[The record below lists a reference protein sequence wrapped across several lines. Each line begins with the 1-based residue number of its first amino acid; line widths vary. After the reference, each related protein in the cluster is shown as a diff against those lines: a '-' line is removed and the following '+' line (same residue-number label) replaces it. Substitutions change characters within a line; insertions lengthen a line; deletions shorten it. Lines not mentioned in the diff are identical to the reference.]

1 MLQRRGEAIMMNY
14 FKMTFK
20 EWIILEE
27 VSEKLH
33 AVIPMPEEI
42 ILLNNLFKKHNKK
55 LYAVGGAVRDFLINK
70 LHQPQSKYSPKDVDI
85 TTDAK
90 PDEVIA
96 ILNSPEAKANGIK
109 SFPKGEAFGV
119 VSAIINGQE
128 FEIATFRED
137 YYDPTSG
144 DGRRPDKVEF
154 STPEKDAQ
162 RRDLTMNALFYDI
175 DKNEILDFNTK
186 NGVGQGIED
195 IKNLI
200 ARPVG
205 DPEKRFAEDKLRIL
219 RLIRFF
225 SRFNPG
231 LMVQHID
238 NDTKNAIEKYKKLE
252 GVSPERIVAEF
263 TNGFKSA
270 ANKKTYLQNY
280 EDFDLFATILPNLI
294 VNLQNYLPVKSF
306 PATLAF
312 ILRDNTDPQKVRSSL
327 NALKYSNE
335 VTDKIELLL
344 MLNDFDKYQILTLL
358 KKKNAISQ
366 NIESDIEDFGK
377 LTTNKQ
383 IQNFVNYKQQTKSQD
398 FMHLKGPQIAQAMNQ
413 TEKEMFTKLI

>member
-1 MLQRRGEAIMMNY
+1 MNNE
-14 FKMTFK
+14 T
-20 EWIILEE
+20 II
-27 VSEKLH
+27 
-33 AVIPMPEEI
+33 
-42 ILLNNLFKKHNKK
+42 
-55 LYAVGGAVRDFLINK
+55 D
-70 LHQPQSKYSPKDVDI
+70 
-85 TTDAK
+85 
-90 PDEVIA
+90 
-96 ILNSPEAKANGIK
+96 
-109 SFPKGEAFGV
+109 
-119 VSAIINGQE
+119 
-128 FEIATFRED
+128 
-137 YYDPTSG
+137 
-144 DGRRPDKVEF
+144 F

>member
-1 MLQRRGEAIMMNY
+1 MTN
-14 FKMTFK
+14 FKFK
-20 EWIILEE
+20 EWILLEE
-27 VSEKLH
+27 VSETMH
-33 AVIPMPEEI
+33 AVIPMPKEI
-42 ILLNNLFKKHNKK
+42 LILKNLFKKNNKK

-70 LHQPQSKYSPKDVDI
+70 FHDPQSQYSPKDVDI

-96 ILNSPEAKANGIK
+96 MLNSPEAKANGIK

-119 VSAIINGQE
+119 VSAVINGHE

-137 YYDPTSG
+137 HYEQGSG

-175 DKNEILDFNTK
+175 DKQEIIDFNTI
-186 NGVGQGIED
+186 NGKGQGIED

-205 DPEKRFAEDKLRIL
+205 DPEQRFAEDKLRIL

-231 LMVQHID
+231 LMSQSLD
-238 NDTKNAIEKYKKLE
+238 SNTKNAIEKHKKLE
-252 GVSPERIVAEF
+252 GISPERMVAEF
-263 TNGFKSA
+263 VNGFKSA
-270 ANKKTYLQNY
+270 ANKKSFLQNY
-280 EDFDLFATILPNLI
+280 QDFNLFNTILPNLI
-294 VNLQNYLPVKSF
+294 VDLQNYVPTKSF

-312 ILRDNTDPQKVRSSL
+312 ILRDNTSPQKTRQIL
-327 NALKYSNE
+327 NSFKYPNDI
-335 VTDKIELLL
+335 TDKVELLL
-344 MLNDFDKYQILTLL
+344 MLNDFDKYNIITLI
-358 KKKNAISQ
+358 KKKNAIQQ
-366 NIESDIEDFGK
+366 NIENDISEFAN
-377 LTTNKQ
+377 LTNNKNTKKFAHYQ
-383 IQNFVNYKQQTKSQD
+383 QQTNSQD
-398 FMHLKGPQIAQAMNQ
+398 FMHLKGPQISQAMNQ
-413 TEKEMFTKLI
+413 AEKEMFLKLV

>member
-1 MLQRRGEAIMMNY
+1 MMNC
-14 FKMTFK
+14 FKLTFK
-20 EWIILEE
+20 EWMLLEE
-27 VSEKLH
+27 ASASMH
-33 AVIPMPEEI
+33 ADIPMPEEI
-42 ILLNNLFKKHNKK
+42 LLLNKLFKKHNKK
-55 LYAVGGAVRDFLINK
+55 LYAVGGAVRDYLIK
-70 LHQPQSKYSPKDVDI
+70 HFHHPESDYSPKDVDI

-90 PDEVIA
+90 PDEVTA
-96 ILNSPEAKANGIK
+96 ILNSPEAKSNGVK

-137 YYDPTSG
+137 YYDPKTG

-175 DKNEILDFNTK
+175 DKKEIIDFNTK

-205 DPEKRFAEDKLRIL
+205 DPEQRFAEDKLRIL
-219 RLIRFF
+219 RLVRFF

-231 LMVQHID
+231 LMIQNID
-238 NDTKNAIEKYKKLE
+238 NPTKSAIEKFKKLE
-252 GVSPERIVAEF
+252 GISPERIIAEF
-263 TNGFKSA
+263 SNGFKSA
-270 ANKKTYLQNY
+270 ANKKSYLENY
-280 EDFDLFATILPNLI
+280 KDFDLFSTILPNLI
-294 VNLQNYLPVKSF
+294 VDLQNYVPSKSF

-312 ILRDNTDPQKVRSSL
+312 ILRDNTNPQKVRADL
-327 NALKYSNE
+327 NLLKYPNDIA
-335 VTDKIELLL
+335 DKVELLL
-344 MLNDFDKYQILTLL
+344 MLNDFDKYNILTLL
-358 KKKNAISQ
+358 KKKNAIQQ
-366 NIESDIEDFGK
+366 NIESDIEEFGK
-377 LTTNKQ
+377 LTNNKH
-383 IQNFVNYKQQTKSQD
+383 IQNFAHYKQQTKSQD

-413 TEKEMFTKLI
+413 AEKEMFTKLS

>member
-1 MLQRRGEAIMMNY
+1 
-14 FKMTFK
+14 
-20 EWIILEE
+20 
-27 VSEKLH
+27 
-33 AVIPMPEEI
+33 
-42 ILLNNLFKKHNKK
+42 
-55 LYAVGGAVRDFLINK
+55 
-70 LHQPQSKYSPKDVDI
+70 
-85 TTDAK
+85 
-90 PDEVIA
+90 
-96 ILNSPEAKANGIK
+96 
-109 SFPKGEAFGV
+109 
-119 VSAIINGQE
+119 
-128 FEIATFRED
+128 
-137 YYDPTSG
+137 
-144 DGRRPDKVEF
+144 
-154 STPEKDAQ
+154 
-162 RRDLTMNALFYDI
+162 MNALFYDI

-231 LMVQHID
+231 LMIQHID